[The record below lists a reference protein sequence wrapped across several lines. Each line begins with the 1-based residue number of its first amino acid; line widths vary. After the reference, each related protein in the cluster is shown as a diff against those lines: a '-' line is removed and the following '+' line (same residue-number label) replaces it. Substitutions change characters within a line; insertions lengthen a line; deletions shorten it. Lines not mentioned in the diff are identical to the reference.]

1 VVNFAASSAFVG
13 RAGDVA
19 ALENAFADEQT
30 RTVLIGG
37 EAGIGKSR
45 LAGEFTSRLDRSVLV
60 LVGRCPEFGADGVPF
75 APFIAVMRS
84 LQRQRSA
91 DELATLL
98 PPNPALAR
106 WMPQLAART
115 GPAAL
120 DSDRIR
126 LFGEILTLLEQLALT
141 QPVVLLVE
149 DMHWADDSSRELFA
163 FLAANLAQSQVL
175 LVGTYR
181 PAEAG
186 PLRGLIAELRRNSGV
201 RIVSP
206 QPLTRHEVGRQLAA
220 LLGREPEPGL
230 ITHVFARSS
239 GNPLFVEALSQSPEQ
254 IPAGLTD
261 LLLTFQAGLAAET
274 RMVLRVAAVIGSLVR
289 HELLAEAA
297 ELPQAAQYEALR
309 ELVGR
314 RLLLATD
321 TGYEF
326 RHVLIRQ
333 AIYDDLLPVERTGL
347 HARLAE
353 VLRARPDLLPAG
365 HHSAELAHHAAAAG
379 DRPQALAASWQAA
392 SIAGTAGA
400 HPQQLR
406 QLERVLEVWDQVP
419 QAPRLLDTTKSAV
432 LEQIVDA
439 CARSGAVERGIQAAD
454 AALALIDPGIDPQRG
469 AHLHHRRAYLLSQTG
484 AGPGED
490 LQRALQLLPAD
501 PPTLE
506 RGEVLADLAATH
518 VFSGDTSGATA
529 HASAAAGV
537 AEQLGAATLA
547 ARAYAYLGLAAAN
560 RPGTAAEHFAR
571 AHAAATAAEDPQTL
585 LNVVTWESSVLLA
598 AGNYQAVITS
608 IQHGLRI
615 AHESFRFTESAPI
628 LLVKWAQAL
637 TALGR
642 WPQALSLIVESELE
656 QLPPLSRAAL
666 LLCQARIAL
675 AQGDSATAHSS
686 AAAAEKLLG
695 GGQWARPYRL
705 QLRAVQ
711 CLLALEHG
719 DRAGAAQILAETV
732 SANDSAA
739 LTAHPHEAW
748 PLAVLAAGIP
758 DAPADLVA
766 LAGSL
771 PSTSAVDAAHRAV
784 FTARTTATAAR
795 WDDAARTWHALGQP
809 YDEAQSLVA
818 AAEAHA
824 AEGNRAAAGTAL
836 EAAAEIA
843 AELGAAPLTDAA
855 GQLARRA
862 RLRIDR
868 ISAGTPDPHCGH
880 RSGRFGLTPR
890 ELDVLRLVAKGMS
903 NRQLAAELF
912 ISVNTAGVHVSR
924 ILTKLGVAT
933 RTEAA
938 AFAHQHNLLTAQAV

>member
-1 VVNFAASSAFVG
+1 VVNFAVSSAFVG

-19 ALENAFADEQT
+19 ALADALADEQT
-30 RTVLIGG
+30 HTVLIGG

-45 LAGEFTSRLDRSVLV
+45 LAGEFTSRLEQNVLV
-60 LVGRCPEFGADGVPF
+60 LVGRCPEFGADGIPF

-84 LQRQRSA
+84 LLRQRGA

-106 WMPQLAART
+106 WLPQLSARA
-115 GPAAL
+115 GPAAP
-120 DSDRIR
+120 DPDRIR

-141 QPVVLLVE
+141 QPVVLLLE

-163 FLAANLAQSQVL
+163 FLVANLAQSQVL
-175 LVGTYR
+175 LLGTYR

-186 PLRGLIAELRRNSGV
+186 PLRGLIAELRRHPGV
-201 RIVSP
+201 RVVSP

-220 LLGREPEPGL
+220 LLSREPEPGL
-230 ITHVFARSS
+230 ITRVFARSG

-261 LLLTFQAGLAAET
+261 LLLTFQAGLAPQT
-274 RMVLRVAAVIGSLVR
+274 RTALRAAAVTGSLVR

-297 ELPQAAQYEALR
+297 ELPQAALYEALR
-309 ELVGR
+309 ELVDR
-314 RLLLATD
+314 QLLLATD

-333 AIYDDLLPVERTGL
+333 AIYDDLLPIERTGL

-353 VLRARPDLLPAG
+353 VLRARPGLLPAG
-365 HHSAELAHHAAAAG
+365 NHNAELAYHAAAAG
-379 DRPQALAASWQAA
+379 DLPQALAASWQAA
-392 SIAGTAGA
+392 AIAGTADA
-400 HPQQLR
+400 HPQRLR
-406 QLERVLEVWDQVP
+406 QLERVLELWDQVP
-419 QAPRLLDTTKSAV
+419 EAARLLDTTKSAV
-432 LEQIVDA
+432 LEEIVDA
-439 CARSGAVERGIQAAD
+439 CVRSGAVARGIEAAG
-454 AALALIDPGIDPQRG
+454 AALAMIDTGTDPQRG
-469 AHLHHRRAYLLSQTG
+469 ARLYHLRAYLLSQTG

-506 RGEVLADLAATH
+506 RGEVLAELAATR

-529 HASAAAGV
+529 DAGTAAQIAEQFGAAA
-537 AEQLGAATLA
+537 LA
-547 ARAYAYLGLAAAN
+547 ARAYAYLGLATAGH
-560 RPGTAAEHFAR
+560 PGTAAGHFAK
-571 AHAAATAAEDPQTL
+571 AHAAATAAKDAQTL
-585 LNVVTWESSVLLA
+585 LNVVTWESAVLLA
-598 AGNYQAVITS
+598 AGSHQAAITS
-608 IQHGLRI
+608 IQQGLRI
-615 AHESFRFTESAPI
+615 AHETFRFTESAPI
-628 LLVKWAQAL
+628 LLVKWTQAL

-642 WPQALSLIVESELE
+642 WPEALGLIDEAELE
-656 QLPPLSRAAL
+656 KLPPLSRAAL
-666 LLCQARIAL
+666 LLCHGRIAL
-675 AQGDSATAHSS
+675 AQGDPATAQSK
-686 AAAAEKLLG
+686 AAEAEKLLG
-695 GGQWARPYRL
+695 GGEWARLYRL

-719 DRAGAAQILAETV
+719 DRAGAAQILADTV
-732 SANDSAA
+732 SANDFAA

-748 PLAVLAAGIP
+748 PLVVLAAAVP

-766 LAGSL
+766 LAQSL

-784 FTARTTATAAR
+784 FTAHITATAAR
-795 WDDAARTWHALGQP
+795 WDQAANAWHTLGQP

-818 AAEAHA
+818 AAQAHA
-824 AEGNRAAAGTAL
+824 AEGNRAAANAAL
-836 EAAAEIA
+836 QAAAEIA
-843 AELGAAPLTDAA
+843 AELGAAPLAA
-855 GQLARRA
+855 AAEQLARRA
-862 RLRIDR
+862 RLSIDR
-868 ISAGTPDPHCGH
+868 ISAETPNPHGGN
-880 RSGRFGLTPR
+880 RSGQFGLTPR

-912 ISVNTAGVHVSR
+912 ISANTAGVHVSR

-938 AFAHQHNLLTAQAV
+938 AFAHEHNLLAGT